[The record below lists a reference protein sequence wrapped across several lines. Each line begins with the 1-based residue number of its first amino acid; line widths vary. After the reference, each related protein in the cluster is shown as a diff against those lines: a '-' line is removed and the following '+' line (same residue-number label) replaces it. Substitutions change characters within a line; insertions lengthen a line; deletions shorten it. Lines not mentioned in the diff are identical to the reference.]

1 MDRSAKVSAPP
12 RLHHPKVQGNEEL
25 CGHRARRR
33 SPRSPIG
40 PPPKGRAR
48 RGASGATRRPDRV
61 RPSIGTSPI
70 RTPASARLLARAAH
84 DGECHPEHDDLQCS
98 RCRRTVQGW
107 MRADSRS
114 PATRRI
120 EAGHSTQRT
129 AAKPTVVERDLIRAA
144 IHAVPHRLALAD
156 HVSGGSGSMNSIL
169 ATLTG
174 LLPGCRIAGL
184 VAEYGAVAHAA
195 HLLPR
200 VDAVDDPRKLP
211 RWLRPVPL
219 TASATI
225 LHILPW
231 RRPCSGD
238 TTMRL
243 GRLSDR
249 SLNGENSVL
258 MTDLGTSSMCNIR
271 QWPTSMRRVAGDLE
285 SARIQPWTVLRQ
297 RLHCKRRRSEHQHRR
312 GC

>member
-1 MDRSAKVSAPP
+1 
-12 RLHHPKVQGNEEL
+12 
-25 CGHRARRR
+25 
-33 SPRSPIG
+33 
-40 PPPKGRAR
+40 
-48 RGASGATRRPDRV
+48 
-61 RPSIGTSPI
+61 
-70 RTPASARLLARAAH
+70 
-84 DGECHPEHDDLQCS
+84 
-98 RCRRTVQGW
+98 

-271 QWPTSMRRVAGDLE
+271 QLARQQRREIRHRPEPSELASDLK
-285 SARIQPWTVLRQ
+285 SAAPSLLVGWAIAVVTTG
-297 RLHCKRRRSEHQHRR
+297 RRRWLRSPNSTAVVELAQMVDLGLDHFSRR
-312 GC
+312 A